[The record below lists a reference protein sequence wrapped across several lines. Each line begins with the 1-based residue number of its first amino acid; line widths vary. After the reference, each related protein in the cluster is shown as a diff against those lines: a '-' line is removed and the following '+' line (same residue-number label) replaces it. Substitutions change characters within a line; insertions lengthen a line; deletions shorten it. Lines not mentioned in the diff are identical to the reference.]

1 MTPLIRFAALCL
13 ATLLAA
19 CGGGTSQVQAFVP
32 DRILVFGDE
41 HSSFT
46 ADGRKYSI
54 NALKTDGS
62 IDCEGNPLWIQSV
75 ASVYGYVFAQ
85 CQGTA
90 TEVRAIT
97 RAAPGATVAEVR
109 AQVDAQAAQGFTGK
123 DLVLMMAGLNDV
135 LQIYAARTG
144 SDTEEMLLARARE
157 RGIAM
162 AEQVNRVVGLG
173 AKVIVATATD
183 VGVTP
188 WGVAR
193 GTADAALLSRLSAA
207 FNGRLRV
214 NILNDGRYVGLV
226 LADETL
232 QSAVQLPSAFGLS
245 NAKDAAC
252 KSSVPLPGC
261 QADAASLV
269 EGASAAAWGWADGQ
283 RFGPTLHRQIGVI
296 AAARAQTNP
305 F

>member
-1 MTPLIRFAALCL
+1 MKPVIRLAALCL
-13 ATLLAA
+13 ATFLAA
-19 CGGGTSQVQAFVP
+19 CGGGTSQIEAFVP

-46 ADGRKYSI
+46 ADGRKYSV
-54 NALKTDGS
+54 NAVNTDGS

-75 ASVYGYVFAQ
+75 AALYGYKFAQ

-90 TEVRAIT
+90 TEARAVT
-97 RAAPGATVAEVR
+97 RASPGATVADVR
-109 AQVDAQAAQGFTGK
+109 AQIDVQVALGFKSK

-135 LQIYAARTG
+135 LQIYAART
-144 SDTEEMLLARARE
+144 SADTEETLLARARE

-162 AEQVNRVVGLG
+162 AEQVNRVVALG
-173 AKVIVATATD
+173 SKVIVATATD

-193 GTADAALLSRLSAA
+193 GAADAALLTRMSAA

-214 NILNDGRYVGLV
+214 NILNDGRFVGLV

-232 QSAVQLPSAFGLS
+232 QSAVQVPSAFGLT
-245 NAKDAAC
+245 NATDAVC
-252 KSSVPLPGC
+252 KATAPLPDC
-261 QADAASLV
+261 MALAASLV
-269 EGASAAAWGWADGQ
+269 DGGSAVTYLWADGQ
-283 RFGPTLHRQIGVI
+283 RFGPTLHQQIGVV
-296 AAARAQTNP
+296 AASRAQSNP